1 MKNVGYYNGKI
12 GLIEEMTVPMND
24 RAMYFGDG
32 VYDATYAANRRI
44 FELDSQM
51 ERFFNS
57 YQALRM
63 PFQMTR
69 EELKAELQKCVDLMD
84 SDGEVMVYWQCTR
97 GTGPRNHLF
106 PTDGKPA
113 NLLITVREVP
123 LTNLTKPMKT
133 ILVEDTRFLHC
144 NIKTLNLIPSVMAYQ
159 EAFEAGCQEAIFH
172 RGERVTECAHSNV
185 HILKDGVFRTAP
197 TDNLILPGITRKH
210 LLKICEKAAIP
221 YEEKAFTVDEMME
234 ADEII
239 ISSAGTLGIGVC
251 EVDGKPVGG
260 KDPELLHKLQETAV
274 KDFEDETGYKL
285 SLLS

>member
-44 FELDSQM
+44 FELDSHM

-84 SDGEVMVYWQCTR
+84 SDGEVMVYWQCPR

-210 LLKICEKAAIP
+210 LLKICEKAGIP

-260 KDPELLHKLQETAV
+260 KDPELLHKLQEAAV

-285 SLLS
+285 SVLS